1 MTKHI
6 RILLMVVFAVAVLTG
21 TAAAYD
27 GSEAPKNITISENTG
42 KDVKVTTTA
51 QTVGELFSEQGIEI
65 ANEDIVSKNTDEE
78 IISGE
83 TIKITRA

>member
-27 GSEAPKNITISENTG
+27 GSEAPKNITIS
-42 KDVKVTTTA
+42 
-51 QTVGELFSEQGIEI
+51 
-65 ANEDIVSKNTDEE
+65 
-78 IISGE
+78 
-83 TIKITRA
+83 